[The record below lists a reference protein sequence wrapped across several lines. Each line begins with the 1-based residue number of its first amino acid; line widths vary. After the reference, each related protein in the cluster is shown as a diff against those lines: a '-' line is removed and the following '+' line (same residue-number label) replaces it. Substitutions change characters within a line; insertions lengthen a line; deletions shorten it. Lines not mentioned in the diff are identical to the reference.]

1 EREARRDRPRLGGR
15 DAHRRKRAGVQPAL
29 RVPAAQFTIDRRD
42 HERPVR
48 YRAGDAAGRRTAAR
62 APASAQDRLAQSIA
76 GARGLRAAGRGHAG
90 GVAVDRRVRPGAQ
103 PRHPRGARKAIGEP
117 VTPYASN
124 IDVVMTDA
132 LREKANRL
140 AAAGKPFALAT
151 VVRSEAPTSAR
162 PGAKAIV
169 TADGDIEGW
178 IGGGCAQPAVIKVA
192 KQVLQDGRP
201 RLIRISPEKDLP
213 ADPGILDFGMSCASG
228 GTLDIFIEAVTTRPV
243 LLIIGQSPVAQALSG
258 IAGRVGFSV
267 TVAFPGADR
276 QAFPEAD
283 RIEQTLTPLELP
295 ADVPA
300 FVVVATQGRRDE
312 EGLEAALAS
321 GAPYIAFVA
330 SRRKAATLKQYLKER
345 GHAAERV

>member
-1 EREARRDRPRLGGR
+1 M
-15 DAHRRKRAGVQPAL
+15 
-29 RVPAAQFTIDRRD
+29 
-42 HERPVR
+42 
-48 YRAGDAAGRRTAAR
+48 
-62 APASAQDRLAQSIA
+62 
-76 GARGLRAAGRGHAG
+76 
-90 GVAVDRRVRPGAQ
+90 
-103 PRHPRGARKAIGEP
+103 
-117 VTPYASN
+117 TPYASN
-124 IDVVMTDA
+124 IDVIMTDA

-345 GHAAERV
+345 GHAAERVDAIVAPAGLSMGAVTPEEIALSVLAGVVQARRSGAVTVKAAAPMIPSTEPAEAVDPVCGMTVATRGAEYQSEYAGTKYYFCCAGCRHSFEKDPKKYLKAVSG